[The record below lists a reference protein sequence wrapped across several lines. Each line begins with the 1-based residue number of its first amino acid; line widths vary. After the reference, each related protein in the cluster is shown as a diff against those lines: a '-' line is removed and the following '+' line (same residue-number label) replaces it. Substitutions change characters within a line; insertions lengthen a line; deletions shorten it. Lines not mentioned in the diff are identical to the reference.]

1 MSVVCTL
8 FGERETTGMGGCEA
22 GRYPLVGPI
31 LGLSILKSK
40 SIIYFQQVAWSEVGG
55 QSKRYKNDL
64 PTFPHKYI
72 KIIRLS
78 SLGNLPVLLSKLTV
92 ILKYFHMYMLL
103 WITKL
108 F

>member
-8 FGERETTGMGGCEA
+8 FGEIETTGMGGCET

-31 LGLSILKSK
+31 FGTKYS
-40 SIIYFQQVAWSEVGG
+40 AWSEVGG

-72 KIIRLS
+72 KIIMLS
-78 SLGNLPVLLSKLTV
+78 SLGNLPVLLSKLPV
-92 ILKYFHMYMLL
+92 ILKYFHMNMLL
-103 WITKL
+103 WITKH